1 MRIEKGSAPVKDD
14 AASRK
19 RRLHADLTRE
29 ILTLARPPGSP
40 LDEAALS
47 AASGLSRTPLRE
59 VLRELAGEGLAVLHP
74 NRGAWVSDMSH
85 ATLHHFFLAA
95 PMLYEAVLR
104 LAARNAT
111 AAQLE
116 ELREA
121 QSDFRGALASGGA
134 EARTLA
140 NNRFHAVTGEMAAN
154 PYLAPSF
161 NRLLVDHAR
170 IGMTFYRA
178 RDAAADATL
187 ARAADQHD
195 AIIAAIAAGD
205 EAAAARLAGEHW
217 DLSRHEIGRYVMPA
231 PLQADLGPP
240 PDGPAS

>member
-104 LAARNAT
+104 LAAR
-111 AAQLE
+111 
-116 ELREA
+116 
-121 QSDFRGALASGGA
+121 FRGALASGGA

-240 PDGPAS
+240 PEGPSS